1 MRCIKTSSQCST
13 DTMDY
18 RELEKILSE
27 YVRRFA
33 EFDNPGTHDEGYKW
47 RAISHFQRN
56 WNIDADRNS
65 FLKMFRAATAKQVN
79 LFDGRH
85 QHPLNGIRKLL
96 RDHGDHEFIRQQFS
110 ALFSSDGGNYAQR
123 QERAQLFAE
132 AVNSRVRH
140 FYPAE
145 DDCDHSLYDAIN
157 YLSFWRPAENFIC
170 KPYSA
175 NKVAGIINFGGD
187 IGYGTYFSLVEYYK
201 MCEEISEALDNFPE
215 ILERSEARR
224 LREAPEL
231 DSTASRHITVYDI
244 IYCAY
249 QYDLNGVQ
257 SRPSVPVRERL
268 ATAENRKLL
277 EAKEAEIADLRE
289 RLRTAESASVS
300 LPDLSGQIVHHKTFG
315 DGTVQSCTS
324 GMMAVAFPK
333 KDKPVSFIYSMDKRN
348 CVLGGFIIPE
358 SESVIGE
365 IQSAFDCKDTV
376 QRLTHQIE
384 TATKELNKLLGK

>member
-1 MRCIKTSSQCST
+1 
-13 DTMDY
+13 MDY
-18 RELEKILSE
+18 SELEKILNE

-56 WNIDADRNS
+56 WDIEASRDS
-65 FLKMFRAATAKQVN
+65 FLQMFRAATAKQVN

-96 RDHGDHEFIRQQFS
+96 RDHGDHDFIRQQFS
-110 ALFSSDGGNYAQR
+110 ALFSSDGRNYALR
-123 QERAQLFAE
+123 QERAQLFVE
-132 AVNSRVRH
+132 AVNSRVRR
-140 FYPAE
+140 FYPSE
-145 DDCDHSLYDAIN
+145 NNCDHSLYDAIN

-187 IGYGTYFSLVEYYK
+187 IGYGTYFSLAEYYK

-231 DSTASRHITVYDI
+231 DSIASRHITVYDI

-249 QYDLNGVQ
+249 QYDLNGAQ
-257 SRPSVPVRERL
+257 TRASVPVRERL
-268 ATAENRKLL
+268 AAVENRKLL

-289 RLRTAESASVS
+289 QLRTAESASVS
-300 LPDLSGQIVHHKTFG
+300 LPDISGQTVHHKTFG
-315 DGTVQSCTS
+315 DGTVQSCAS
-324 GMMAVAFPK
+324 GMMVVAFPQ

-358 SESVIGE
+358 SKSVIRE
-365 IQSAFDCKDTV
+365 IQSVFDCKGTA
-376 QRLTHQIE
+376 QRLISQIE
-384 TATKELNKLLGK
+384 TATKELNELLGK

>member
-1 MRCIKTSSQCST
+1 
-13 DTMDY
+13 MDY
-18 RELEKILSE
+18 KELEKILSE

-33 EFDNPGTHDEGYKW
+33 EFDNPETHDEGYKW

-56 WNIDADRNS
+56 WDIEADRDS
-65 FLKMFRAATAKQVN
+65 FLQMFRSATAKQVN

-96 RDHGDHEFIRQQFS
+96 RGHNDYEFIYQQFS
-110 ALFSSDGGNYAQR
+110 TLFSGDDGNYAQR
-123 QERAQLFAE
+123 QERAQLFVE
-132 AVNSRVRH
+132 AVNNRVRH

-145 DDCDHSLYDAIN
+145 DGYDHSLYDAIN

-187 IGYGTYFSLVEYYK
+187 IGYGAYFSLAEYYK
-201 MCEEISEALDNFPE
+201 MCEEISAALDNFPE
-215 ILERSEARR
+215 ILERSEDRR
-224 LREAPEL
+224 LRHAPEL
-231 DSTASRHITVYDI
+231 DSAASRHITVYDI

-257 SRPSVPVRERL
+257 SRPSVPMRERL
-268 ATAENRKLL
+268 AAAENRKLL

-289 RLRTAESASVS
+289 QLRTAESASAS
-300 LPDLSGQIVHHKTFG
+300 LPDLSGQTVYHKTFG
-315 DGTVQSCTS
+315 DGTVQGCAS
-324 GMMAVAFPK
+324 GMLTVAFPK
-333 KDKPVSFIYSMDKRN
+333 KDKPVSFIYSTDKRN

-358 SESVIGE
+358 NKSVISE
-365 IQSAFDCKDTV
+365 IQSVFDGRDAV
-376 QRLTHQIE
+376 QRRTSQIE